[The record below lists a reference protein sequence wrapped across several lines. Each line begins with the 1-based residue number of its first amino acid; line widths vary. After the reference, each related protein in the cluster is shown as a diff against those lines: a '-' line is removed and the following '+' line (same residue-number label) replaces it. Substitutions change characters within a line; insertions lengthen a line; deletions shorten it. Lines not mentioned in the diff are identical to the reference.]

1 MSDDQVTLRSVA
13 APVYLPSLLYGI
25 GQGAI
30 VPIIALSA
38 RDLGASIGLA
48 SLVVGLV
55 GLGQIVGDIPAGALA
70 ARVGERRAMLAATIL
85 AAAALLAAILATTI
99 WMLGIAILATGFA
112 GSVWGLARQAYL
124 TELVPFHLRARALS
138 TLGGAQRI
146 GMFIGPFLGAL
157 AAHYWHTDGP
167 YALHLVTAIVAAG
180 VLFVLADPTKRDQQR
195 RESNEAPK
203 GTVQIAKQQF
213 AVLRT
218 LGVGALLIGAIRASR
233 QVVIPLWADQIGL
246 DPAAVSI
253 IFGISAA
260 VDMLMF
266 YPAGKVMDR
275 IGRAWVAVPSMLIL
289 GVAHLVLPLTHT
301 PATLA
306 AVAVVMGFGN
316 GIGSGLIMTM
326 GADLSPPEARTEF
339 LGVWR
344 LFSDLGN
351 GAGPLLI
358 AGITGLSALA
368 PAVLVMG
375 VIGLGGAAVLGRWI
389 PRHIPSPRS

>member
-70 ARVGERRAMLAATIL
+70 ARVGERRAMLAATVL
-85 AAAALLAAILATTI
+85 AAAALLVCIFATTI

-124 TELVPFHLRARALS
+124 TELVPYQLRARALS

-167 YALHLVTAIVAAG
+167 YALHLVTAIIAAG
-180 VLFVLADPTKRDQQR
+180 VLFVLADPTKREQQNGDR
-195 RESNEAPK
+195 AK
-203 GTVQIAKQQF
+203 GTVQVAKQQF

-246 DPAAVSI
+246 NPAAVSI

-275 IGRAWVAVPSMLIL
+275 VGRAWVAVPSMLIL
-289 GVAHLVLPLTHT
+289 GIAHLVLPLTHT

-316 GIGSGLIMTM
+316 GISSGLIMTM

-358 AGITGLSALA
+358 AGVTGLFALG

-389 PRHIPSPRS
+389 PRHIPSPKS

>member
-38 RDLGASIGLA
+38 RELGASLGLA
-48 SLVVGLV
+48 SLIVGLV
-55 GLGQIVGDIPAGALA
+55 GLGQILGDIPAGALA
-70 ARVGERRAMLAATIL
+70 ARIGERRAMLLATIV
-85 AAAALLAAILATTI
+85 AAAALLACIVATTI
-99 WMLGIAILATGFA
+99 WMLAIAILTTGVA

-157 AAHYWHTDGP
+157 TAHWWQTDGP
-167 YALHLVTAIVAAG
+167 YALHLGTALIAAG
-180 VLFVLADPTKRDQQR
+180 VLFVLADPTKREQH
-195 RESNEAPK
+195 NEGPT
-203 GTVQIAKQQF
+203 GTVQVAKQHF
-213 AVLRT
+213 AVFRT
-218 LGVGALLIGAIRASR
+218 LGIGALLIGAIRASR
-233 QVVIPLWADQIGL
+233 QVVIPLWASQIGL
-246 DPAAVSI
+246 NPAQVSI
-253 IFGISAA
+253 VFGISAA

-275 IGRAWVAVPSMLIL
+275 VGRAWVAVPSMLIL
-289 GVAHLVLPLTHT
+289 GASHLVLPLTHS
-301 PATLA
+301 PFTLT
-306 AVAVVMGFGN
+306 AVAVLMGFGN
-316 GIGSGLIMTM
+316 GIGSGLIMTL
-326 GADLSPPEARTEF
+326 GADLSPPSARTEF

-344 LFSDLGN
+344 LFSDVGN

-358 AGITGLSALA
+358 AGITSLSALG
-368 PAVLVMG
+368 PAVLLMG
-375 VIGLGGAAVLGRWI
+375 VLGLGGAAVLGRWI
-389 PRHIPSPRS
+389 PRHIPSPRT

>member
-70 ARVGERRAMLAATIL
+70 ARVGERRAMLAATVL
-85 AAAALLAAILATTI
+85 AAAALLVCILATTI

-124 TELVPFHLRARALS
+124 TELVPYQLRARALS

-195 RESNEAPK
+195 RATNEAPK

-275 IGRAWVAVPSMLIL
+275 VGRAWVAVPSMLIL
-289 GVAHLVLPLTHT
+289 GIAHLVLPLTHT

-358 AGITGLSALA
+358 AGITGLSALG

-389 PRHIPSPRS
+389 PRHIPSPKS